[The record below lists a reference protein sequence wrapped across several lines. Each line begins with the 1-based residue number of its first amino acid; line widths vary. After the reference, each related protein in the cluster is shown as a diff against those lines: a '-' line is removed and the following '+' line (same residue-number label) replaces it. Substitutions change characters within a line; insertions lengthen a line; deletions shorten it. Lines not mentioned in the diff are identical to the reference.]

1 MPEEWSHDRS
11 WDSGTKTTLV
21 YLYFSSGGSPLIGI
35 VLVTFP
41 LGMVLLGILFY
52 LGKTKA
58 TQKSDVRIPDGQV
71 EARKDKVALGPW
83 LCRITQSYG
92 AEICRAHINVRT
104 RVKGPHNPSDTDLI
118 ASELGDFSQVGL

>member
-21 YLYFSSGGSPLIGI
+21 YLYFASGGSPLIGI

-52 LGKTKA
+52 LGKKK
-58 TQKSDVRIPDGQV
+58 QKQH
-71 EARKDKVALGPW
+71 KKVM
-83 LCRITQSYG
+83 
-92 AEICRAHINVRT
+92 
-104 RVKGPHNPSDTDLI
+104 
-118 ASELGDFSQVGL
+118 F